1 MADFAKHAARTA
13 PGRRR
18 LRGAL
23 PGICQRLT
31 SCAVILLV
39 AAPVAMGASGPVKS
53 APVMA
58 GHVAPA
64 GGTSAATERF
74 TQIIVPE
81 ASKAL
86 LATPPHR
93 IVSINLC
100 ADELALR
107 LAKPATLK
115 SVSSLARI
123 NIGSNVS
130 ELTRDIPDNYGTVEE
145 LMALKP
151 DLIVAGRFTTRNT
164 VALLRRLGVNVVD
177 LDVPT
182 SIAGVR
188 EQIREAGALFH
199 SQDKTEAVLRD
210 FDARLRAV
218 DAGGAKPSAVVLRT
232 AGFTTGEGSLLDD
245 VLKHAGMTNLVGSGP
260 LAGYEQLPLEFVL
273 EAKPDILILAGDPLA
288 PPSLATGILDHPALK
303 RLKDHTMVVVLPSR
317 LWTCAGPGVA
327 DAVALLAG
335 AVAEWRAAKRQARPM
350 AMGNVP

>member
-1 MADFAKHAARTA
+1 MGLFARAFSRKV
-13 PGRRR
+13 GR
-18 LRGAL
+18 
-23 PGICQRLT
+23 
-31 SCAVILLV
+31 ILL
-39 AAPVAMGASGPVKS
+39 AASLATGGSGA
-53 APVMA
+53 AWA
-58 GHVAPA
+58 GE
-64 GGTSAATERF
+64 AAF

-81 ASKAL
+81 AGKAR
-86 LATPPHR
+86 LATAPQR

-107 LAKPATLK
+107 LARPATLT

-123 NIGSNVS
+123 NIGSNVAD
-130 ELTRDIPDNYGTVEE
+130 LARGVAPNHGAVEE

-151 DLIVAGRFTTRNT
+151 DLVVAGRFTTRNA
-164 VALLRRLGVNVVD
+164 VALLRRLDVHVVD

-199 SQDKTEAVLRD
+199 ARDRAAQVLQQFDERLHAVKPTGVRPTAMVLR
-210 FDARLRAV
+210 
-218 DAGGAKPSAVVLRT
+218 P

-260 LAGYEQLPLEFVL
+260 LAGYEQLPLEFIL
-273 EAKPDILILAGDPLA
+273 EARPDILIIAGDPAA
-288 PPSLATGILDHPALK
+288 PPSLATGILDHPAL
-303 RLKDHTMVVVLPSR
+303 RALNGRTMVVTLPSR

-335 AVAEWRAAKRQARPM
+335 AAAEWRANSGASGPL
-350 AMGNVP
+350 AMRSHP